1 MKMESQSNDA
11 QWKRFLL
18 ALTRR
23 PGPRPL
29 TTTRMN
35 VTPFAVA
42 LCSEKQTRKIGGQRS
57 KQPQIAP
64 AATRC
69 EDSQTM
75 KLN

>member
-11 QWKRFLL
+11 QWKRFPL

-23 PGPRPL
+23 PGPMPL

-42 LCSEKQTRKIGGQRS
+42 FCSEEQTQKIGGQRS

-64 AATRC
+64 AAARW
-69 EDSQTM
+69 EDSKTM
-75 KLN
+75 TLN